1 MVIEH
6 TVDNSRLMINL
17 ILAIIIIPIPSRGG
31 FFLQVW
37 NAHMH
42 FKAWFPYVG
51 RRPRFA
57 VLSSDVLT
65 DNHAV
70 GIETPAVSRISVS
83 GLSSLNQCTLASY

>member
-1 MVIEH
+1 
-6 TVDNSRLMINL
+6 
-17 ILAIIIIPIPSRGG
+17 
-31 FFLQVW
+31 
-37 NAHMH
+37 MH